1 VLRPH
6 GVRGEMICDLITDF
20 PERFKVGITVFIGDP
35 PSATS
40 VVSARCD
47 ARTVTLLLEHVRSRD
62 EVDHLRGSWVLVRES
77 DAHPLPEG
85 RYYWHQLIGLNV
97 QSDAG
102 DALGVLMDIL
112 ETGSNDVYVVK
123 QGDRERLLPAIP
135 EVILNV
141 DLVARTITVHLL
153 PGLEDL

>member
-6 GVRGEMICDLITDF
+6 GVRGEMVCELITDF
-20 PERFKVGITVFIGDP
+20 PERFKPGITVFIGDP
-35 PSATS
+35 SSPTS
-40 VVSARCD
+40 VLSARCD
-47 ARTVTLLLEHVRSRD
+47 ARTVTLALEHVRSRA
-62 EVDHLRGSWVLVRES
+62 EVDRHRGSWILVKES

-102 DALGVLMDIL
+102 DALGVLTDIL

-135 EVILNV
+135 DVILNV
-141 DLVARTITVHLL
+141 DLTGGTMTVHLL